1 MSTIQIH
8 KAFWGPIAELIER
21 ARLVSKGMSLS
32 SEKMT
37 DRLVRYYSA
46 NGVLDKPDRLGR
58 DAAYNY
64 RHLLQLLT
72 ARRLSEKGVTLEII
86 GRHNLSTTTEQ
97 LEAGLLSPIQTAAYA
112 PIPKPD
118 GLTVALSKS
127 FSGSP
132 VAMVDLLSEVQA
144 IKDQLTKDGEVL
156 RIMREE
162 FGDLASNL
170 KELRNGVAV
179 ISTEL
184 DSIAHFAKS
193 GLSKMYEAEE
203 KFSYML
209 DKQVGSYGEK
219 FNYLTEGIE
228 RIERTLLKIETS
240 ASNGQEK

>member
-8 KAFWGPIAELIER
+8 KAYWGPIAELIER
-21 ARLVSKGMSLS
+21 ARLVSKGMGLS

-72 ARRLSEKGVTLEII
+72 ARRLSEKGVSLEII
-86 GRHNLSTTTEQ
+86 GRHNLTTTTEQ
-97 LEAGLLSPIQTAAYA
+97 LETGLLSPIQTAVFA
-112 PIPKPD
+112 PTPKPD
-118 GLTVALSKS
+118 GLAGALNKS

-144 IKDQLTKDGEVL
+144 IKDQFTKDRQEL
-156 RIMREE
+156 RFIRED

-170 KELRNGVAV
+170 HELRNGVAE
-179 ISTEL
+179 ISEAL
-184 DSIAHFAKS
+184 DSVSQLVKS
-193 GLSKMYEAEE
+193 GLNNMYQSEE
-203 KFSYML
+203 KFAYML
-209 DKQVGSYGEK
+209 EKQLSSYGEK

-228 RIERTLLKIETS
+228 RVERTLLMIEISTG
-240 ASNGQEK
+240 NGKEK

>member
-21 ARLVSKGMSLS
+21 ARLVSKGMNLS

-72 ARRLSEKGVTLEII
+72 ARRLSEKGVSLEII
-86 GRHNLSTTTEQ
+86 GRHNLTTTTER
-97 LEAGLLSPIQTAAYA
+97 LETDLLSPIQTAVFAA
-112 PIPKPD
+112 APKPE
-118 GLTVALSKS
+118 GRSAKLNKS

-144 IKDQLTKDGEVL
+144 IKDQFTQDRQEL
-156 RIMREE
+156 RFIREE
-162 FGDLASNL
+162 FGHLASNL
-170 KELRNGVAV
+170 HELGNGVAE
-179 ISTEL
+179 ISKAL
-184 DSIAHFAKS
+184 DSVAQLVKS
-193 GLSKMYEAEE
+193 GLNNMYQSEE
-203 KFSYML
+203 KFAYML
-209 DKQVGSYGEK
+209 EKQLSSYGEK
-219 FNYLTEGIE
+219 FNYLAEGVE
-228 RIERTLLKIETS
+228 RVERTLLNIEISTV
-240 ASNGQEK
+240 NGKEK